1 MDTTK
6 FGRLLQPLPIPLKTL
21 PNISMDFVES
31 FPKSHGYE
39 VVLVVVNRL
48 IQYVHF
54 ILLSHPFIAAKVAA
68 VFMREVFKLHGMPQS
83 IVSDRDAVFTSNF
96 WAKLFKLQGTE
107 LAMSSAYHPQ
117 SDGQIE
123 VVNQSLEQYLRAF
136 VGDNPYSWVTW
147 LHLAKF
153 WFNTNYHTSTK
164 LTPYEALYGFPPP
177 KVLDYIPGTTTV
189 DAVDKV
195 LQTRQDMLALLKQ
208 NLISTQARMKLQA
221 DQHRDK

>member
-39 VVLVVVNRL
+39 VVLVVVDRL
-48 IQYVHF
+48 ILYVHF
-54 ILLSHPFIAAKVAA
+54 ILLPHPFIATKVAA

-123 VVNQSLEQYLRAF
+123 VVNQSLELYLRAF

-147 LHLAKF
+147 LQLVEF
-153 WFNTNYHTSTK
+153 
-164 LTPYEALYGFPPP
+164 
-177 KVLDYIPGTTTV
+177 
-189 DAVDKV
+189 
-195 LQTRQDMLALLKQ
+195 
-208 NLISTQARMKLQA
+208 
-221 DQHRDK
+221 

>member
-6 FGRLLQPLPIPLKTL
+6 SGGLLQPLPIPLKTL

-31 FPKSHGYE
+31 LTKSHGYE
-39 VVLVVVNRL
+39 VVLVVVDRL

-54 ILLSHPFIAAKVAA
+54 ILLPHPFIATKVAA
-68 VFMREVFKLHGMPQS
+68 IFMREVFKLHGMPQS

-107 LAMSSAYHPQ
+107 LTMSSAYHPQ

-123 VVNQSLEQYLRAF
+123 VVNQSLELYLRAF

-147 LHLAKF
+147 LQLAEF
-153 WFNTNYHTSTK
+153 
-164 LTPYEALYGFPPP
+164 
-177 KVLDYIPGTTTV
+177 
-189 DAVDKV
+189 
-195 LQTRQDMLALLKQ
+195 
-208 NLISTQARMKLQA
+208 
-221 DQHRDK
+221 